1 MIVSGLGN
9 TREVATT
16 IQPRHIQEKDRVDLT
31 LQKYLQLRNR
41 LENEEGQT
49 LVEYG
54 LLLMLIALVVMAAVA
69 LLGTQISDLFA
80 DMTAGFP

>member
-1 MIVSGLGN
+1 M
-9 TREVATT
+9 
-16 IQPRHIQEKDRVDLT
+16 DLT
-31 LQKYLQLRNR
+31 LQKCLQLRNR

-69 LLGTQISDLFA
+69 LLGTSISDLFA